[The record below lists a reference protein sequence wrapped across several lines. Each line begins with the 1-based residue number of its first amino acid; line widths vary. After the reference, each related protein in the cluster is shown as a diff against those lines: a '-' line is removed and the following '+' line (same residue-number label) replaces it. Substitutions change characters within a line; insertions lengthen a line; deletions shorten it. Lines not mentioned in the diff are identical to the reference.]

1 MKVEL
6 NRITAEGLL
15 IEESINSE
23 DLDLDTEE
31 IKFTLPIRVNASVYK
46 ISNVVSVSLELSASF
61 HTFCSRCLKDIEIPL
76 KRYLRLN
83 YEVKANQEFIELD
96 EDIREDIILSYPVKF
111 LCSPNCLG
119 LCPKC
124 GKDLNE
130 GKCNCI

>member
-6 NRITAEGLL
+6 NRIATDGLL
-15 IEESINSE
+15 MEDNLNAE
-23 DLDLDTEE
+23 DLDLNTEN
-31 IKFTLPIRVNASVYK
+31 IRFTLPLKINARIYR
-46 ISNVVSVSLELSASF
+46 ISNVVSVDLEISSSL
-61 HTFCSRCLKDIEIPL
+61 HTTCSRCLKDIELPL
-76 KRYLRLN
+76 ERHLKLN
-83 YEVKANQEFIELD
+83 YQVKVNQEFIELD

-124 GKDLNE
+124 GKNLNE